1 MRVAS
6 RSKTTSYS
14 LGGLLAAG
22 VVALSGCASHYA
34 QVAPRLDLG
43 SYDRIGLVTFSTNE
57 GKAGLGQ
64 LATQRFGEE
73 VLASQS
79 GFELM
84 ELGPADSAVARL
96 LASGDA
102 GAAAQELG
110 RSRNIPAVFFGNL
123 VVTNAKPHG
132 GVSSGGQVNV
142 GATVSTQMSVRLIS
156 TSSGGTLW
164 RSSASASQEVGQ
176 VALVAGRLPN
186 ISAQDPNDA
195 YAALVSQNA
204 NNVTRD
210 LRPTWVKQ

>member
-1 MRVAS
+1 MSFAS
-6 RSKTTSYS
+6 RSKTSSYGLSS
-14 LGGLLAAG
+14 LLVAS
-22 VVALSGCASHYA
+22 VVLVTGCASHYA

-73 VLASQS
+73 VLASQT

-96 LASGDA
+96 LAGGDA

-110 RSRNIPAVFFGNL
+110 RSRNVPAVFFGQL

-132 GVSSGGQVNV
+132 SVGGGGVNV
-142 GATVSTQMSVRLIS
+142 GATVSTEMVVRLVS

-164 RSSASASQEVGQ
+164 RSSAAASQEVGQ
-176 VALVAGRLPN
+176 VAISTGRLPS
-186 ISAQDPNDA
+186 ISGSDPNSA

-204 NNVTRD
+204 TSITRD